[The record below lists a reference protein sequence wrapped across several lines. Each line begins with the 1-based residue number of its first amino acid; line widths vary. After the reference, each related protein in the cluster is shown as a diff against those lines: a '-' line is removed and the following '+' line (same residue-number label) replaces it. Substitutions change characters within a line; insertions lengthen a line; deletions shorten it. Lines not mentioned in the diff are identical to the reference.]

1 VGATARRD
9 AQPRAGTRIAWPA
22 TLARKRHGPLYA
34 THLRFVPEESKAGV
48 LHCFVL
54 DCSASMLSGERL
66 ATAKGLLV
74 ACFDR
79 AAAER
84 AEVAL
89 ICFGGAGADVR
100 FGPAVPRWW
109 NERWLQPIG
118 GGGGTPFALGVK
130 TAEQILARAARKKPA
145 QQRVLWVL
153 TDGRSVE
160 RPVKPMAA
168 DRIVFVDC
176 ERDALAL
183 GRCGQLA
190 QEWGARCMRPEDMTV
205 RADMTRCQG
214 DR

>member
-1 VGATARRD
+1 
-9 AQPRAGTRIAWPA
+9 
-22 TLARKRHGPLYA
+22 
-34 THLRFVPEESKAGV
+34 
-48 LHCFVL
+48 
-54 DCSASMLSGERL
+54 MLNAERL
-66 ATAKGLLV
+66 ASAKGLLV

-100 FGPAVPRWW
+100 FSPAVPRWW

-130 TAEQILARAARKKPA
+130 TAGQVLDRAAREKPA

-153 TDGRSVE
+153 TDGRSAE
-160 RPVKPMAA
+160 RPVKPAAA

-176 ERDALAL
+176 EGDALAL
-183 GRCGQLA
+183 GRCRQQA
-190 QEWGARCMRPEDMTV
+190 QEWGARYMRPEEMIV
-205 RADMTRCQG
+205 VG
-214 DR
+214 

>member
-1 VGATARRD
+1 MGVTARRD

-22 TLARKRHGPLYA
+22 TLAKKRADPLRA
-34 THLRFVPEESKAGV
+34 THLRFVREESKAGV

-54 DCSASMLSGERL
+54 DCSASMLSGQRL

-89 ICFGGAGADVR
+89 ICFGGADAEVR

-109 NERWLQPIG
+109 NERWLQPID
-118 GGGGTPFALGVK
+118 GGGGTPFALGVR
-130 TAEQILARAARKKPA
+130 TAAQVLERATRKNPA

-153 TDGRSVE
+153 TDGRSAE
-160 RPVKPMAA
+160 RPVKPAAA

-176 ERDALAL
+176 DLGLSSL
-183 GRCGQLA
+183 GRCRWLA
-190 QEWGARCMRPEDMTV
+190 GEWGATYMQPEDLIIPTW
-205 RADMTRCQG
+205 A
-214 DR
+214 